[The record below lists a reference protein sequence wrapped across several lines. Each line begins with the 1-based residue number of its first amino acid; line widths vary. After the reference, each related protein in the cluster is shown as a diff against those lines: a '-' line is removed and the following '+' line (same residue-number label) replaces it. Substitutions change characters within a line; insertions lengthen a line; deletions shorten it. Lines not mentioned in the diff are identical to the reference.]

1 MSSNDGFL
9 TPAWSPGWTDNVK
22 ILKRRFVMVKKAC
35 IVMGII
41 FSLVLMGA
49 CAKKAVKEEPL
60 VTEKAEEQAWGKP
73 AEEAERAAI
82 AEKGLEES
90 LERKK
95 YPGMEGES
103 LETSLLKDIHFGFDR
118 YDLTPKAREILSQNA
133 ELLLKHSRVE
143 IQIEGHC
150 DERGT
155 TEYNLALGERRSN
168 SAKQY
173 LMALGVSPNKIGT
186 ISYGEEIP
194 VDPRQNEE
202 AWAKNRRAHFI
213 ILSR

>member
-1 MSSNDGFL
+1 
-9 TPAWSPGWTDNVK
+9 
-22 ILKRRFVMVKKAC
+22 MVKKSC
-35 IVMGII
+35 IVIGVV

-49 CAKKAVKEEPL
+49 CAKKAIKEEPL
-60 VTEKAEEQAWGKP
+60 VTGKAEEGASGKT
-73 AEEAERAAI
+73 AEDTQKAATGEKALEA
-82 AEKGLEES
+82 S
-90 LERKK
+90 LEKRK
-95 YPGMEGES
+95 YPGVEGEF
-103 LETSLLKDIHFGFDR
+103 LESSLLKDIHFGFDR

-133 ELLLKHSRVE
+133 ELLLKHSGAN

-155 TEYNLALGERRSN
+155 IEYNLALGDRRST

-173 LMALGVSPNKIGT
+173 LMALGVSPKRIAT
-186 ISYGEEIP
+186 ISYGEEMP
-194 VDPRQNEE
+194 ADPGHGEE

>member
-1 MSSNDGFL
+1 
-9 TPAWSPGWTDNVK
+9 
-22 ILKRRFVMVKKAC
+22 MVKKSC
-35 IVMGII
+35 IVMGVI

-49 CAKKAVKEEPL
+49 CTKKAVKEDPML
-60 VTEKAEEQAWGKP
+60 TGKAEKQAWGKS
-73 AEEAERAAI
+73 AEEAAI
-82 AEKGLEES
+82 EEKALEAS

-95 YPGMEGES
+95 YPGIEGEF
-103 LETSLLKDIHFGFDR
+103 LESSLLNDIHFGFDR

-133 ELLLKHSRVE
+133 ELLHKHSQIE

-168 SAKQY
+168 STKQY
-173 LMALGVSPNKIGT
+173 LMSLGISPDRIAT
-186 ISYGEEIP
+186 ISYGEEMP
-194 VDPRQNEE
+194 ADPRHNED

-213 ILSR
+213 ILAR

>member
-1 MSSNDGFL
+1 
-9 TPAWSPGWTDNVK
+9 
-22 ILKRRFVMVKKAC
+22 MVKKSC
-35 IVMGII
+35 IVTGVI

-49 CAKKAVKEEPL
+49 CARKAVKEEPL
-60 VTEKAEEQAWGKP
+60 VTGKAEEQAWGKP
-73 AEEAERAAI
+73 AEEAAI
-82 AEKGLEES
+82 GEKALEAS

-95 YPGMEGES
+95 YPGIEGEF
-103 LETSLLKDIHFGFDR
+103 LESSLLKDIHFGFDR

-133 ELLLKHSRVE
+133 ELLLKHSPVE

-155 TEYNLALGERRSN
+155 IEYNLALGERRSN

-173 LMALGVSPNKIGT
+173 LMSLGVSRDRIGT
-186 ISYGEEIP
+186 ISYGEEMP
-194 VDPRQNEE
+194 VDPRHNEE